1 MGIATLNSAKVN
13 KYLYHM
19 TALQQRGKGE
29 SEYLSMTVSSLH
41 EITGY
46 ILRLNLVWDFSTLEP
61 EV

>member
-1 MGIATLNSAKVN
+1 MGITTLNSAKVK

-19 TALQQRGKGE
+19 TALQPRGKGE
-29 SEYLSMTVSSLH
+29 SEYRPTTAPSLH